1 MTARIEVEHDRAE
14 PGQADQR
21 QANDGLND
29 DGVTHDGPTDDGPT
43 DDGESRPAVAVVGA
57 TGAVGE
63 VLLAVLEE
71 RAFPAR
77 DIRLLASERSAGST
91 VRLGGT
97 AHTVRPVTP
106 DAFEGVDLVFFAATG
121 SLSRDLAPA
130 AVERG
135 ATVIDKSG
143 TWRMDPSVP
152 LVVPEINAEA
162 IDGSRGI
169 IASPNC
175 TTVGVAMALAPIERA
190 AGIAHVV
197 VTTLQAASGAGREG
211 VEALVRER
219 GGAEDFDPA
228 LFAAPI
234 HDNVVPL
241 CEGFAD
247 DGYSTEE
254 HKLRGELRKLLG
266 RPELPVSVT
275 CVRVPVAVGHS
286 AALLVRTRR
295 PLSAEDARAC
305 LGAWPGVEV
314 VDDPAR
320 RLVPTAHDVRGRDA
334 VLVGRVRREQDGDGL
349 WLWQVADNLRKGAAT
364 NAVQIAETW
373 MARRAARSAGA
384 RA

>member
-1 MTARIEVEHDRAE
+1 
-14 PGQADQR
+14 
-21 QANDGLND
+21 
-29 DGVTHDGPTDDGPT
+29 
-43 DDGESRPAVAVVGA
+43 
-57 TGAVGE
+57 
-63 VLLAVLEE
+63 
-71 RAFPAR
+71 
-77 DIRLLASERSAGST
+77 
-91 VRLGGT
+91 
-97 AHTVRPVTP
+97 
-106 DAFEGVDLVFFAATG
+106 
-121 SLSRDLAPA
+121 
-130 AVERG
+130 
-135 ATVIDKSG
+135 
-143 TWRMDPSVP
+143 
-152 LVVPEINAEA
+152 
-162 IDGSRGI
+162 
-169 IASPNC
+169 
-175 TTVGVAMALAPIERA
+175 MALAPIERA